1 MAQSTPYF
9 AVTTHRH
16 PGSVVLALFQHAI
29 DINYRHF
36 KKFKIMK
43 KTIILYRIFTGLFA
57 LMMLLSSIPD
67 ILSSPVAVAG
77 IGRLGYP
84 AYFVP
89 YIGIA
94 KFLGVVAIV
103 VPGFPRLKEW
113 AYAGLCFDLISA
125 FYSLIASGQTV
136 GNWAFMILPLALAA
150 TSYIFYQKKIKL
162 QLQLKT
168 TPYTPTSFAKPVLQ

>member
-1 MAQSTPYF
+1 
-9 AVTTHRH
+9 
-16 PGSVVLALFQHAI
+16 
-29 DINYRHF
+29 
-36 KKFKIMK
+36 MK
-43 KTIILYRIFTGLFA
+43 RTVILYRIFTGLFA
-57 LMMLLSSIPD
+57 LMMLGSSIPD

-103 VPGFPRLKEW
+103 LPGFPRLKEW

-125 FYSLIASGQTV
+125 SYSLIATRQGL
-136 GNWAFMILPLALAA
+136 GNWAFMILPLGLAA
-150 TSYIFYQKKIKL
+150 ASYIFYQKKLKL
-162 QLQLKT
+162 QQQSENKYYNRT
-168 TPYTPTSFAKPVLQ
+168 NFAKPVLQ